1 MADTQ
6 ANSGPLSPGTMLQSR
21 YFIERLLGGGGM
33 GVVYLARDQRLAN
46 RPCAIKE
53 MVDHFIDQAQ
63 RIEANE
69 YFAREADTLAQLKHQ
84 AIPSITDRFD
94 DKNRHYLVME
104 YVEGRNLEEEI
115 NATGQPLAESL
126 VIDVARQLCDVLAY
140 LHGLVPPIIYRDMK
154 PSNVMLT
161 PKGRV
166 VLVDF
171 GIARL
176 FKAARKGTMIGT
188 LGFAPPEQYQG
199 TVDPRSDI
207 YSLGA
212 TLHFVLTGRDP
223 EKFPPFSFPKI
234 KELMPNVSSNLAGAI
249 DAALAYDVNRRPASI
264 QEFRDMMLY
273 GRGLEHTGGLH
284 VSATGGTGG
293 LSFNDELRDE
303 MEYVRPRPRRSG
315 RRAVA
320 LITFSIFLAGLAF
333 GATYIYSNPELQSQL
348 GLKPLIDNL
357 PWKHEELVNQA
368 REHPLEFQQMTLAL
382 STRDGTAIGTP
393 QSSFSDVEL
402 TNAHYLKWTAHFKN
416 GLAGLEGRDEKIEAK
431 FYSPSGGEP
440 ITTSSQQSY
449 VGPSDKTVEFS
460 GVALMPAMTGK
471 PTGTY
476 KVALFADNQPLAEQA
491 FIVTQDLT
499 AQAKV
504 KKAEEE
510 AEEAIKA
517 EARKRADEAA
527 KLAMIEKRRAK
538 PLSLREISF
547 HNTTKTGT
555 PLSGASGTFDMSK
568 VLFIGWQVSFNNE
581 LYKLESSQYR
591 LDAAYISPDGSTLGS
606 VNDFQQVSPSQKTV
620 TFSGRVGN
628 SRGGAFLPGTYTV
641 NFYLNGQYFA
651 EKKFT
656 VADNGVASY
665 SSGGGPGG
673 GTGYSGGSSYGG
685 RSSYGGGSGYASGG
699 SGFGSGGYASSG
711 GFGSSGGSSFGG
723 GSVDPGMLGPM
734 LANGSISGLPGGG
747 NSQLELRLRPQPN
760 GFLHGELVIHKPGF
774 GLTPIEGYVRGNHL
788 QFQVPYGTETY
799 YFEGARSST
808 TLAGKFESTPSGAH
822 GTWSAQAN

>member
-6 ANSGPLSPGTMLQSR
+6 GNAGPLTPGTTLQNR

-115 NATGQPLAESL
+115 TATGQALSESL

-212 TLHFVLTGRDP
+212 TLHFVLTNRDP

-234 KELMPNVSSNLAGAI
+234 KELMPNVSDNLAGAI
-249 DAALAYDVNRRPASI
+249 DAALAYDVNRRPATI

-293 LSFNDELRDE
+293 LSFSDEIHDD
-303 MEYVRPRPRRSG
+303 MEYVRPKPRRSG

-382 STRDGTAIGTP
+382 STRDGTAISAP
-393 QSSFSDVEL
+393 QSSFSDIDL
-402 TNAHYLKWTAHFKN
+402 TNAHYLKWTANFKN
-416 GLAGLEGRDEKIEAK
+416 GLAGLEGRDEKVEAK
-431 FYSPSGGEP
+431 FYSPSGGDP

-460 GVALMPAMTGK
+460 GVALMPTMTGK
-471 PTGTY
+471 PPGAY
-476 KVALFADNQPLAEQA
+476 KVALYADNQPLAEQA
-491 FIVTQDLT
+491 FIVTQDLS
-499 AQAKV
+499 AKAKV
-504 KKAEEE
+504 DAAEKE
-510 AEEAIKA
+510 ADDAIKA
-517 EARKRADEAA
+517 EERKRAEEA
-527 KLAMIEKRRAK
+527 KQLAMIEKRRAK
-538 PLSLREISF
+538 PLALREISF
-547 HNTTKTGT
+547 RNTTKTGT
-555 PLSGASGTFDMSK
+555 PLSNASSSFDISK
-568 VLFIGWQVSFNNE
+568 VLFIGWQVSFDNE

-591 LDAAYISPDGSTLGS
+591 LDAAYIAPDGSTLGA
-606 VNDFQQVSPSQKTV
+606 VNDFQQVSPNQKTV

-628 SRGGAFLPGTYTV
+628 SKGGAFLPGTYTV

-651 EKKFT
+651 EKKFN
-656 VADNGVASY
+656 VADNGAATY
-665 SSGGGPGG
+665 SSGGGSPGYGG
-673 GTGYSGGSSYGG
+673 G
-685 RSSYGGGSGYASGG
+685 SSYGGGSGYSGG
-699 SGFGSGGYASSG
+699 SSGGGFPSGGYASSG
-711 GFGSSGGSSFGG
+711 GSASGFGASGGT
-723 GSVDPGMLGPM
+723 VDPGMLGPM
-734 LANGSISGLPGGG
+734 LANGSISGLSGGG
-747 NSQLELRLRPQPN
+747 NAQLELRLRPQPN

-799 YFEGARSST
+799 YFEGARSSD
-808 TLAGKFESTPSGAH
+808 TLAGKFESTPSGTH
-822 GTWSAQAN
+822 GTWTAQAN